1 LRIENC
7 KLRIE
12 SRRRQ
17 SEISKLEIEESNLQS
32 SDWSFGAASL
42 VRRTRNLQF
51 PVFNFQFSIPSLFG
65 MALPLL
71 MIVAMVSP
79 TSAQKKSSCIECH
92 IKLDDPRLSAPAKQF
107 DNDIHRARGLSCN
120 DCHGGDPNA
129 DTKEAAKDPRKGYL
143 GKPKTVDIPA
153 YCGKCH
159 SDANLMKRF
168 NPSLRVD
175 QEREYYTSVHGQKLK
190 TGETRAATCISCHSV
205 HGIRSPKDPL
215 STVYPSNV
223 AETCSKC
230 HASADYMRGFGIPND
245 QYAKYKTSV
254 HAQAIYEKQDLS
266 APTCNDCHG
275 NHGATPPGIASVA
288 NVCGQCHARQAE
300 LFQTSPHK
308 AAFDQKELGECITCH
323 SNHAIAKPSDQLLG
337 TQQGALCVN
346 CHSNGDKGFV
356 AAGMMRSRID
366 ELIASIDKSTKIL
379 GEAERKGMEVSKP
392 KFELKAATDALTH
405 ARVLIHSSS
414 TVEVE
419 KVVEPGLDA
428 AGKGYQAGLGALS
441 ELSFRRK
448 GLAVSLVFILFLAV
462 LVYLKIKQIESR
474 QAVAD

>member
-1 LRIENC
+1 M
-7 KLRIE
+7 
-12 SRRRQ
+12 
-17 SEISKLEIEESNLQS
+17 
-32 SDWSFGAASL
+32 
-42 VRRTRNLQF
+42 TRLIQTYRSYKTHGTYLSCVIIMMLAF
-51 PVFNFQFSIPSLFG
+51 TS
-65 MALPLL
+65 AL
-71 MIVAMVSP
+71 
-79 TSAQKKSSCIECH
+79 AQKKSSCIECH

-159 SDANLMKRF
+159 SDASLMKRF
-168 NPSLRVD
+168 NPGLRVD

-190 TGETRAATCISCHSV
+190 AGETRAATCISCHSV

-215 STVYPSNV
+215 STVYPTNV

-230 HASADYMRGFGIPND
+230 HASVDYMRGFGIPND

-254 HAQAIYEKQDLS
+254 HAQALYDKQDLS

-337 TQQGALCVN
+337 TQQGALCIN

-356 AAGMMRSRID
+356 AAGIMRSRID
-366 ELIASIDKSTKIL
+366 ELIASIDKSTNIL
-379 GEAERKGMEVSKP
+379 GDAERKGMEVSKP

-414 TVEVE
+414 TAEVE
-419 KVVEPGLDA
+419 KVVGPGLDA

-441 ELSFRRK
+441 ELSIRRK

-474 QAVAD
+474 QTATD